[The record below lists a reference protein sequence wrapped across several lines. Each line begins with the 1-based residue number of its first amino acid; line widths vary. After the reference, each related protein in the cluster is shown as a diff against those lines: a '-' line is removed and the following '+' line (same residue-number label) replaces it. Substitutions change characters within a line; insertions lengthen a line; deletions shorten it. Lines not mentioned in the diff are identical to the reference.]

1 MLFYIISLITLHGY
15 IIILFVSFQGFIP
28 KTATYRKFLWL
39 EHVWQCFSCML
50 LHQAQLAPPAEF
62 SFFLSKNVTYFFFE
76 SMITLL
82 YQPLCCGSPM
92 GTMNFSMCN
101 GIWLTEFSQS
111 FFLPINSFPLS
122 LYKRSLESK
131 HENAFCSACTTSSH
145 VLDLNRMSQGYYFA
159 DGCYGRWC

>member
-1 MLFYIISLITLHGY
+1 MFFLYAASP
-15 IIILFVSFQGFIP
+15 S
-28 KTATYRKFLWL
+28 TASTTCW
-39 EHVWQCFSCML
+39 V
-50 LHQAQLAPPAEF
+50 QL
-62 SFFLSKNVTYFFFE
+62 FLSKNVTYFFFE

-159 DGCYGRWC
+159 DGCYGRWCEKYPIMTWGANTRQISKVS